1 MQFVLPAKV
10 LHRGQ
15 KKWIVKEEVINKIM
29 SSVKRGVFKQ
39 EFAAQLWSSTGHT
52 GVATFFWYV

>member
-10 LHRGQ
+10 LNREQ

-29 SSVKRGVFKQ
+29 SAVKRGVVKQ
-39 EFAAQLWSSTGHT
+39 EFATQLWSSTGHT
-52 GVATFFWYV
+52 GAATFFWYV